1 MDEFGGSVGG
11 GGRYDEMIGKFTG
24 QATPACGFSIGFERI
39 VMLLLER
46 GFQIPGAGKKTAYLI
61 EKNMPEDKLL
71 QILDEAKQARADG
84 SVVNIAIMK
93 KNKKF
98 QKEQMQAEGYEEFR
112 EFFIDRM

>member
-1 MDEFGGSVGG
+1 
-11 GGRYDEMIGKFTG
+11 
-24 QATPACGFSIGFERI
+24 
-39 VMLLLER
+39 
-46 GFQIPGAGKKTAYLI
+46 
-61 EKNMPEDKLL
+61 MPEDKLL

-98 QKEQMQAEGYEEFR
+98 QKEQVQAEGYEEFR